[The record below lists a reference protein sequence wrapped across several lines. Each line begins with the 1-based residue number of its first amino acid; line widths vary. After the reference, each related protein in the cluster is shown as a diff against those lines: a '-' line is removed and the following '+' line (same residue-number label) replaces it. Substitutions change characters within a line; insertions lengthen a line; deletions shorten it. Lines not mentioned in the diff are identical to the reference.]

1 MQLSSQFLSS
11 FQRRQSR
18 MASFSVWDYLVL
30 GFVLLVS
37 AAIGIYYKYSGGK
50 QKTNAE
56 YLLGN
61 RSMSTIPVSLSLMA
75 STLSSIA
82 ILGGSMESYQN
93 GTGYFLFY
101 VGVII
106 SAPVVNY
113 IMLPV
118 FYNLEVSSLFEYL
131 NKRFG
136 YTTRLYTSVI
146 FLFQTVLIM
155 GIVVFAPVLALEAA
169 TGIDRTTAICL
180 IGIVCTFYSTIGGM
194 KAVILTDVF
203 QSVLMFVAVYGVIA
217 AAIVKAGGISPILKV
232 GIANDRIAFPSW
244 SFDYSERH
252 SVWSLLAGGTANYL
266 FLNGATQTNVQ
277 RLLAA
282 KNLDSA
288 KKAVWWNTVL
298 LMLLQCSI
306 LFSGVCIYWFYSKCD
321 PLLTGEI
328 TSRDQIMPLFFV
340 ETMGHVPGLC
350 GLFVS
355 GIFSGCLSTV
365 SSALNSLAAVT
376 VEDYLKPTIRNC
388 ISKEIPEK
396 RIVMLTKLTA
406 LFFGVISTCL
416 AFLAQYLQGILQTTI
431 SLQGTIGG
439 ALCASFLLGMTTI
452 RASQRGVLVGITLGV
467 IYSIV
472 VVFGGPKPPRKILPF
487 TIEGCSNDFIPLDS
501 SYDDEEYHWLFKM
514 SYLWQAC
521 LGFFITLISGYV
533 FSLVFQYWGIDNN
546 NKIYVKGDRKCIKSE
561 LFAPFLQRRIKESGC
576 AAEMEEMLEKK
587 NLY

>member
-1 MQLSSQFLSS
+1 
-11 FQRRQSR
+11 

-30 GFVLLVS
+30 GIVLMIS
-37 AAIGIYYKYSGGK
+37 AVIGVYYKYSGGK

-106 SAPVVNY
+106 SAPIVNY

-136 YTTRLYTSVI
+136 YTTRLYTSLI
-146 FLFQTVLIM
+146 FSVQTVLIM
-155 GIVVFAPVLALEAA
+155 GIVLFAPVLALEAA

-180 IGIVCTFYSTIGGM
+180 IGLVCTFYSTIGGM

-203 QSVLMFVAVYGVIA
+203 QSILMFVAVYGVIA
-217 AAIVKAGGISPILKV
+217 AAIVKAGGISPILEV
-232 GIANDRIAFPSW
+232 GLEGERIAFPSW
-244 SFDYSERH
+244 SLDYSERH
-252 SVWSLLAGGTANYL
+252 TVWSLLAGGTANYL
-266 FLNGATQTNVQ
+266 FLNGSTQTNVQ

-282 KNLDSA
+282 KSLESA
-288 KKAVWWNTVL
+288 KRAVWWNTLL

-306 LFSGVCIYWFYSKCD
+306 LFSGVCIYWYYSKCD

-340 ETMGHVPGLC
+340 ETMGHIPGVC
-350 GLFVS
+350 GLFVA

-376 VEDYLKPTIRNC
+376 VEDYLKPTIRKC
-388 ISKEIPEK
+388 VSREIPEK
-396 RIVMLTKLTA
+396 RIVLLTKLVA
-406 LFFGVISTCL
+406 LIFGVISTCL

-439 ALCASFLLGMTTI
+439 ALCAAFLLGMTTI
-452 RASQRGVLVGITLGV
+452 RASQKGVLLGITLGV
-467 IYSIV
+467 AYSVV
-472 VVFGGPKPPRKILPF
+472 VVFGGPKPPRKVLSF
-487 TIEGCSNDFIPLDS
+487 SVEECNVEGLLTS
-501 SYDDEEYHWLFKM
+501 STDDETDYHWLYKM
-514 SYLWQAC
+514 SYLWQAVT
-521 LGFFITLISGYV
+521 GFFITMITGYI
-533 FSLVFQYWGIDNN
+533 FSLIFQYWGIDKNE
-546 NKIYVKGDRKCIKSE
+546 KIYVDRDGKLLRSE
-561 LFAPFLQRRIKESGC
+561 LFSPFLQRRIKERGC
-576 AAEMEEMLEKK
+576 AAETEVMLDKK
-587 NLY
+587 SIY